1 MPFVYVLQNRRR
13 AHYVGIT
20 ALHPQK
26 RLLRHNRGDVYS
38 TKNGMPW
45 DLLIIEEYPTMREAR
60 DREKQIKSWKG
71 GNAFKKF
78 LVSAA
83 GSSNGRTA
91 PFGGVYPGSNPG
103 PAALTGKLGYP
114 PIGLIFYAIK

>member
-1 MPFVYVLQNRRR
+1 MPYLYVLQNTRERT
-13 AHYVGIT
+13 YTGIT
-20 ALHPQK
+20 TLDPEK
-26 RLLRHNRGDVYS
+26 RLLRHNKGDVYT
-38 TKNGMPW
+38 TKSGRPW
-45 DLLIIEEYPTMREAR
+45 TLLIVEELPTMQQARFRER
-60 DREKQIKSWKG
+60 QIKSWKG

-103 PAALTGKLGYP
+103 PAALTGKVWYP
-114 PIGLIFYAIK
+114 DPWKETA